1 MAVLDHMSGF
11 DQLHPGIQHHVVN
24 SLGWPGL
31 RPLQDEAIEPILAGE
46 HVLALAPTAGGK
58 TEAAILPLLSQIAT
72 EGWRGLSVL
81 YVCPLRALLNN
92 LHPRLE
98 RYAGF
103 VGVRAGLWHGDV
115 GSAARDRIVADPPE
129 ILLTTPESL
138 EAILMSTRRDHVELF
153 GGVRAIVVDEV
164 HAFGGDDRGWHLLA
178 VLERLSAVAGRD
190 IQRIGLSATVGEP
203 ERLLSWLVG
212 SSTAPGRV
220 VAPDP
225 GAGVVAPEVTLDH
238 VGSLTNAAKV
248 IAGLHAGEKRLVF
261 CDSRAR
267 VEGLAVE
274 LRESGVNTFVSHSS
288 LALDERR
295 RAEEAFAQATDCVIV
310 STSTLE
316 LGIDV
321 GDLDRVIQIDS
332 PTTVASFLQRLGRT
346 GRRLGSVRNALFLTT
361 KPEIELVR
369 AAGLLHL
376 WARGYVEPVTG
387 PPKPYHLL
395 SQQLLAYVLQEGS
408 IARSRWSEVV
418 GRLPVFA
425 ELVDNG
431 LGLRILDH
439 LVEAGMLFDDGSGIL
454 SMGPAAERSYGHRH
468 FLDLTSAFTSS
479 PLFVVRHGS
488 KEIGYLDPI
497 SLLTP
502 DRHFATVLLAGRTWR
517 VTSIDWDRRFT
528 WVEPV
533 ESGGRSKWLGEGQPL
548 SAPLCDA
555 IRTVL
560 AGEDPAE
567 VTLTRRAADGLAELR
582 GSFQWV
588 QPEKTAVVSNE
599 NGLTWWTFAG
609 LHANAGIMAAMGP
622 LLGGVK
628 PDNFA
633 IKLDPDLA
641 DVDKIRSF
649 VESLDPA
656 VLPQSWIAEDLAK
669 KLKFADCL
677 PPEIALEVAGARVT
691 DTAGVERVAG
701 EPVVGVVDQVS
712 G

>member
-1 MAVLDHMSGF
+1 MSGF
-11 DQLHPGIQHHVVN
+11 GLLHPAVQHHVVN
-24 SLGWPGL
+24 SLGWPVL
-31 RPLQDEAIEPILAGE
+31 RPLQDQAIEPILAGE

-58 TEAAILPLLSQIAT
+58 TEAAALPLLSQIAT
-72 EGWRGLSVL
+72 EGWSGLSVL

-103 VGVRAGLWHGDV
+103 VGLRAGLWHGDV
-115 GSAARDRIVADPPE
+115 GAAARDRIVADPPE

-138 EAILMSTRRDHVELF
+138 EAILMSTRRDHVEF
-153 GGVRAIVVDEV
+153 FSGVRAIVVDEV

-178 VLERLSAVAGRD
+178 VLERLSAAAGRD

-212 SSTAPGRV
+212 SSTGPARV
-220 VAPDP
+220 IAPDP

-248 IAGLHAGEKRLVF
+248 IAGLHGGEKRLVF

-267 VEGLAVE
+267 VEGLSVE
-274 LRESGVNTFVSHSS
+274 LRERGVNTFVSHSS

-295 RAEEAFAQATDCVIV
+295 RAEEAFAEASDCVIV

-346 GRRLGSVRNALFLTT
+346 GRRQGSVRNALFLTT

-376 WARGYVEPVTG
+376 WASGYVEPVTG

-408 IARSRWSEVV
+408 IARSRWAEVV

-425 ELVDNG
+425 ELVESG

-439 LVEAGMLFDDGSGIL
+439 LVEAGMLFDDGSGML
-454 SMGPAAERSYGHRH
+454 SMGPAAEKSYGHRH
-468 FLDLTSAFTSS
+468 FLDLTSAFTSN
-479 PLFVVRHGS
+479 PLFVIRHGS

-502 DRHFATVLLAGRTWR
+502 DRHFASVLLAGRTWH
-517 VTSIDWDRRFT
+517 VTSIDWDRRFA

-548 SAPLCDA
+548 AAPLCDA

-560 AGEDPAE
+560 AGEDPDG
-567 VTLTRRAADGLAELR
+567 VILTQRATEGLAELR

-588 QPEKTAVVSNE
+588 QAGRTAVVSGE
-599 NGLTWWTFAG
+599 SGLTWWTFAG

-622 LLGGVK
+622 MLGGVK

-633 IKLDPDLA
+633 IKLDPDVA
-641 DVDKIRSF
+641 DVERIRGF
-649 VESLDPA
+649 AESLDPA
-656 VLPQSWIAEDLAK
+656 SLPQSWIAQDLAK

-677 PPEIALEVAGARVT
+677 PGEVALEVAGARVT
-691 DTAGVERVAG
+691 DRAGVERVVG
-701 EPVVGVVDQVS
+701 ELVVGVADQVS
-712 G
+712 P